1 MKHSEK
7 DKLAN
12 RSSKNRCNQKMN
24 DFQNIVHQN
33 DNQLELLDNSNQ
45 ANQMYNHNHSVEK
58 RGEST

>member
-1 MKHSEK
+1 
-7 DKLAN
+7 
-12 RSSKNRCNQKMN
+12 MN

-45 ANQMYNHNHSVEK
+45 ANQMYNHNHSVEE